1 MPPTSVLANSRTHSL
16 RSLFPTLPALVTS
29 MSTLRYIST
38 SVNFTTSARLPSG
51 RSTLITV
58 RLVQL
63 RSLFIPKV
71 LHTSQFNKDSTR
83 APTIMKSTAFH
94 LTTSLHQPP
103 PTRKVLISPPKGLES
118 QTQRVQMPEPLATS
132 MPPSLTTITRRLVGW
147 LLMLTLLPLDLQ
159 SLDQIHP
166 SPPKR
171 LAYSQLSRATLVFR
185 SLPDMFLR
193 TSLIP

>member
-16 RSLFPTLPALVTS
+16 RSLFPILPALMTS
-29 MSTLRYIST
+29 LSTLRYIST
-38 SVNFTTSARLPSG
+38 SATFTTSARLPSG

-58 RLVQL
+58 RLIQL

-71 LHTSQFNKDSTR
+71 LHTSQFNKDSTH

-118 QTQRVQMPEPLATS
+118 QTQLVRVPEPLATS
-132 MPPSLTTITRRLVGW
+132 MPPSLTTITKRLAGW
-147 LLMLTLLPLDLQ
+147 LLMLTLLHPDLQPLDRV
-159 SLDQIHP
+159 HP
-166 SPPKR
+166 SPPKK
-171 LAYSQLSRATLVFR
+171 
-185 SLPDMFLR
+185 LPC
-193 TSLIP
+193 